1 MTSHQNP
8 YSAPS
13 TISPKISEE
22 DDLCR
27 RQRWYLYLC
36 LALLW
41 VSGDARLRGWRL
53 GLPMKLGL
61 VLLMIV
67 FIPVYLMRSR
77 GWRQGAVSSLYF
89 MAFLLAQVFASMVGS
104 VFVYLFLLG

>member
-1 MTSHQNP
+1 
-8 YSAPS
+8 
-13 TISPKISEE
+13 
-22 DDLCR
+22 
-27 RQRWYLYLC
+27 
-36 LALLW
+36 
-41 VSGDARLRGWRL
+41 
-53 GLPMKLGL
+53 MKLGL